1 MELDYEPKILDLRSV
16 ADFAFFKEVQV
27 TAIVV
32 DAIQS
37 QLSELIELQHPKVD
51 LEDDEIDELVEKHL
65 NGIAKEKYGLW
76 VYYPWSRKL
85 VHIVNEDEFI
95 ELRTSRNKY
104 KITIEE
110 QAVLQQKTIGIIGLS
125 VGHAIA
131 TTIASERIC
140 SEIRLA
146 DFDFLELTNLNR
158 IKTGIGN
165 LGLKKTVLAA
175 REIAEIDPFIKV
187 KCYHEG
193 IDDDNLDDFLTTG
206 GKLDVCL
213 EECDG
218 FYAKFKVRLTCK
230 ELGIPVIMDTS
241 DKGLL
246 DVERFDLEPDREIF
260 HGLTHVEDLEKL
272 RGLTTDEK
280 IPYLYQIINEHDMSI
295 RLRASLIE
303 VGESIKSWPQLSS
316 AVTMGSGITVDVTR
330 RMLLGDFVS
339 SGRYSIDPEQLI
351 NDEQVQDGRK
361 EINEQIPLA
370 AKEDFGA
377 DIQSSVSS
385 TIDKAT
391 IESMVADAIKAPSGG
406 NSQPWKWVFNGNDLF
421 LFLDTARCSPYTDLN
436 NWGAVLALGC
446 ATENLI
452 LSANSRGLGVVKEH
466 LDDSEKFS
474 LKFSFTSMGA
484 QNIVPIYD
492 STLYDAVAHRQTN
505 RNNSELKAL
514 DVKHKEDLFAAVNSI
529 DGAELTIV
537 ENREDIRALADII
550 AEGDMIRFLNKF
562 LYEELMMEIRWDK
575 KHAVEQ
581 PYGVELDLFDIT
593 AKDKIGFKI
602 AGSWK
607 VASFVKKIGGN
618 ALGDLSRKLL
628 LNGSAVALITMP
640 KIDNMNFFNGGIAI
654 ERFWLT
660 AAKHDVAIHPFAALS
675 YFFTRLETNSVD
687 LFSVSEVETLK
698 RLRIRWNEILKI
710 APGRPE
716 LIFCKLSYAPRAA
729 DSQRIKLDQVLSF
742 K

>member
-1 MELDYEPKILDLRSV
+1 MELDYEPKILDLRNV
-16 ADFAFFKEVQV
+16 DDFTFFKEIQK

-37 QLSELIELQHPKVD
+37 QLAELVELQHPKVD
-51 LEDDEIDELVEKHL
+51 LEDDKIVELVEKHL
-65 NGIAKEKYGLW
+65 NGIPKEQYGLW
-76 VYYPWSRKL
+76 VYYPWSRRL
-85 VHIVNEDEFI
+85 VHIVYKEEFI

-104 KITIEE
+104 KITNEE
-110 QAVLQQKTIGIIGLS
+110 QAKLQQKTVGIIGLS

-146 DFDFLELTNLNR
+146 DFDILELTNLNR

-193 IDDDNLDDFLTTG
+193 VTDANLFDFLTTG
-206 GKLDVCL
+206 GNLDVCL

-280 IPYLYQIINEHDMSI
+280 IPYLYQIINEHEMSI

-316 AVTMGSGITVDVTR
+316 AVTMGSGIAVDVTR

-351 NDEQVQDGRK
+351 KDEEVHDK
-361 EINEQIPLA
+361 KVETSEPFSA
-370 AKEDFGA
+370 TKEDLGA
-377 DIQSSVSS
+377 DVQTSLSSN
-385 TIDKAT
+385 IDKAT
-391 IESMVADAIKAPSGG
+391 IESLVADAIKAPSGG
-406 NSQPWKWVFNGNDLF
+406 NSQPWKWVFNGNELF
-421 LFLDTARCSPYTDLN
+421 LFLDTERCSPYTDLN

-452 LSANSRGLGVVKEH
+452 LSANSRGIGVVQEH
-466 LDDSEKFS
+466 LNQTEKFA
-474 LKFSFTSMGA
+474 LKFSFSSNGA
-484 QNIVPIYD
+484 QNVVPVYD

-505 RNNSELKAL
+505 RNNSELKVL
-514 DVKHKEDLFAAVNSI
+514 ETSHKEDLFAAVNSI
-529 DGAELTIV
+529 DGAELTII

-575 KHAVEQ
+575 KHAIEQ

-640 KIDNMNFFNGGIAI
+640 KIDNMNFFNGGMAI

-687 LFSVSEVETLK
+687 LFSAKEVETLK
-698 RLRIRWNEILKI
+698 ALRIRWNEILKI
-710 APGRPE
+710 PPGRPE
-716 LIFCKLSYAPRAA
+716 LFFCKLSYAPRAA
-729 DSQRIKLDQVLSF
+729 DSQRIPLDQVLSF